1 MLESI
6 KNSRRTKIVATIGP
20 ACSSKEMITELIKAG
35 VNVFRLNFSH
45 GSHEEHGNII
55 KIIREASKEL
65 NSVVSI
71 LQDIQ
76 GPKIRIGKVEN
87 DSVEIKEGQDFY
99 LTNKPL
105 IANSE
110 IASVTYDNLLLDI
123 KAGVTIL
130 IDDGK
135 IELKVL
141 EVLDDKL
148 HCKVITGGIIR
159 PNKGV
164 NFPKTTLSI
173 SSITEKDK
181 KDIIFGIKN
190 RVDFIAVS
198 FVQKPSDVMEVKEI
212 ISSYNSKIPIV
223 SKIECQAAIDNLEDI
238 LAVSDAIMVARG
250 DMGVELDT
258 EDIPLLQKKIIK
270 MCNKVSIPVIT
281 ATQMLDSMINNPRPT
296 RAETTDIANAILDG
310 TDAIM
315 LSNETAVGKYPIET
329 VKTMAKIAQ
338 KADMELIKN
347 FSLNYT
353 AHQLYTISGSISMA
367 STYISQ
373 ALKASAIITATFSG
387 SSAKKISRFRPPA
400 IIIAATP
407 ELSTLRQMTLVW
419 GVYPILIPPAND
431 TDSMIKNV
439 VDVSKEQKLITDGDI
454 VVITTGVPIGVA
466 GTTNIIKVEVV
477 TTIIAQGM
485 GVGKAIASGKVVF
498 ANTPEE
504 AINKI
509 NQGDILVTTMTDRD
523 FVPAMKKSG
532 GVITEEG
539 GLTSHAAIVCMSLG
553 IPLVIGVSGVFEKLK
568 EGSIVTIDP
577 RRGLIFAGNPQI
589 V

>member
-1 MLESI
+1 MLEHI
-6 KNSRRTKIVATIGP
+6 RNLRRTKIIATVGP
-20 ACSSKEMITELIKAG
+20 SCSSKEIISELIKAG

-45 GSHEEHGNII
+45 GNHEEHLNSI
-55 KIIREASKEL
+55 KLIREASKEL
-65 NSVVSI
+65 NFPVSI

-76 GPKIRIGKVEN
+76 GPKIRIGRVEN
-87 DSVEIKEGQDFY
+87 NAIEIKDGQDFY
-99 LTNKPL
+99 LTNKDL
-105 IANSE
+105 IANSQ
-110 IASVTYDNLLLDI
+110 IASVNYENLFLDI
-123 KAGVTIL
+123 KKDATIL

-135 IELKVL
+135 IELKVIETL
-141 EVLDDKL
+141 EDRL
-148 HCKVITGGIIR
+148 HCKVITGGILR

-164 NFPKTTLSI
+164 NFPGTTLSI

-181 KDIIFGIKN
+181 KDIVFGIKN

-250 DMGVELDT
+250 DMGVEVNT

-270 MCNKVSIPVIT
+270 MCNRVSIPVIT

-315 LSNETAVGKYPIET
+315 LSNETAVGKYPIEA
-329 VKTMAKIAQ
+329 VKIMSKIAQ

-353 AHQLYTISGSISMA
+353 SLQLYTISGSISMA

-373 ALKASAIITATFSG
+373 SLKASAIITATFSG
-387 SSAKKISRFRPPA
+387 SSARKISRFRPPS

-419 GVYPILIPPAND
+419 GVYPILVPPAND

-439 VDVSKEQKLITDGDI
+439 VDISKKDGFITDGDI

-477 TTIIAQGM
+477 TTILAQGM
-485 GVGKAIASGKVVF
+485 GIGKAIASGRVVF
-498 ANTPEE
+498 AYSYEE
-504 AINKI
+504 ALNKVKK
-509 NQGDILVTTMTDRD
+509 GDILVTTMTDKD
-523 FVPAMKKSG
+523 FLPALKKCA
-532 GVITEEG
+532 GVVTEEG

-553 IPLVIGVSGVFEKLK
+553 IPLVVGVADVFKKLE
-568 EGSIVTIDP
+568 EGNIVTVDP